1 MKIEFEN
8 AIRRLGVLC
17 RLLDIKIAWKNPWV
31 ACLKSLMSVGRRV
44 LKEGNQDNAHEK
56 DANWNVEGILK
67 RYVATSHSI
76 CAVSRMYYSFLCGWY
91 AVNLKRSY
99 YHYHWK

>member
-44 LKEGNQDNAHEK
+44 LKEGNQDNAH
-56 DANWNVEGILK
+56 
-67 RYVATSHSI
+67 
-76 CAVSRMYYSFLCGWY
+76 
-91 AVNLKRSY
+91 
-99 YHYHWK
+99 

>member
-1 MKIEFEN
+1 MRIEFEN

-56 DANWNVEGILK
+56 DAN
-67 RYVATSHSI
+67 
-76 CAVSRMYYSFLCGWY
+76 
-91 AVNLKRSY
+91 
-99 YHYHWK
+99 